1 MDFPLKNCIIADQCF
16 SIPQVQ
22 ELLQYPHL
30 LTYVQIDLK
39 LLEEEIS
46 KLGEKKAITCSLSRE
61 EKDLLSTLSLDKRR
75 KEWLGGRFAAKYA
88 TAGLFEQVESQK
100 HDMHWSRYAII
111 VDKNG
116 RPYLSANNKNAAHLT
131 MPDISISH
139 SGSLAVAMAAQK
151 GFCGVDIQNV
161 TQKVFKVSDRYCSHN
176 EKQILEKFFPVEPEK
191 QAAPLTKLWAAK
203 EALRKV
209 SAMNSLPG
217 FLELELIEITTAP
230 LQKESGPWG
239 FIFNWKNSA
248 GLTHKKCTV
257 AVTHIEDYALA
268 LTARGDTLG

>member
-1 MDFPLKNCIIADQCF
+1 MDFPLENCIIADQCF

-22 ELLQYPHL
+22 ELLQYHHL
-30 LTYVQIDLK
+30 LAYVQIDLK
-39 LLEEEIS
+39 LLEEEVS
-46 KLGEKKAITCSLSRE
+46 KQGEEKAITCCLSRE
-61 EKDLLSTLSLDKRR
+61 EMDILSTLSLDKRR

-116 RPYLSANNKNAAHLT
+116 RPYISADNKNST
-131 MPDISISH
+131 NIPMPDISISH
-139 SGSLAVAMAAQK
+139 SGSMAVAMAVQK
-151 GFCGVDIQNV
+151 GFCGVDIQKV

-203 EALRKV
+203 
-209 SAMNSLPG
+209 
-217 FLELELIEITTAP
+217 
-230 LQKESGPWG
+230 W
-239 FIFNWKNSA
+239 
-248 GLTHKKCTV
+248 
-257 AVTHIEDYALA
+257 
-268 LTARGDTLG
+268 